1 MAIVIAGTIWFVI
14 WIKGIQRDRD
24 NYAKLYRTCLNAPAD
39 TVIIFDSIMVPRG
52 VTFKPVPFKIDVHD
66 TIFVPEK
73 ITWYD
78 TVYREGKIKFKWMA
92 QAHGSIDFIEFSD
105 FVWPEKTVT
114 ITKKVDTCIAREP
127 AYKAKFLHWGLYTE
141 IQANNLKEFPGIGLG
156 GQVVIKDRLTIGLGA
171 VYADKFYGNMR
182 IGVLLK

>member
-1 MAIVIAGTIWFVI
+1 MEAGWSRWGGWRQGGCWLARPGAMAPVMPGAMP
-14 WIKGIQRDRD
+14 
-24 NYAKLYRTCLNAPAD
+24 APATTRCRGT
-39 TVIIFDSIMVPRG
+39 TVATFTTWAALPQHSCRV
-52 VTFKPVPFKIDVHD
+52 VTSA
-66 TIFVPEK
+66 
-73 ITWYD
+73 
-78 TVYREGKIKFKWMA
+78 RWMA
-92 QAHGSIDFIEFSD
+92 QAHGSIDLIEFYD

-171 VYADKFYGNMR
+171 VYADKFYGNLR